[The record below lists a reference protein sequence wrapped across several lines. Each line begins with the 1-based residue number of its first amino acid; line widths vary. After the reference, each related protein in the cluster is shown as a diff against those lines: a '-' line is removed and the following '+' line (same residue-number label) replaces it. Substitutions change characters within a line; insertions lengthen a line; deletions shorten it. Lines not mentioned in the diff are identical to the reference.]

1 MNKIMISTKRD
12 GELAKR
18 IEIALNGNIAV
29 DTGKISVEVVG
40 TDVLIRGQANTFA
53 EKIFIEEEISAVP
66 GVTKV
71 INDIEVHHSTL
82 ISDIG
87 IAGHILQ
94 CLSLCLRLDLSAV
107 FVKVCNGIVFLR
119 GAVPTPYCRT
129 RAGALAGKIPQVVAV
144 INELQVVPRQAK

>member
-1 MNKIMISTKRD
+1 MSSIRRD
-12 GELAKR
+12 DELAKR
-18 IEIALNGNIAV
+18 IEIALHGNIAV

-40 TDVLIRGQANTFA
+40 ADVFIRGLANTLA

-66 GVTKV
+66 EVTKV
-71 INDIEVHHSTL
+71 INDIEVHNSTPL
-82 ISDIG
+82 SDIG
-87 IAGHILQ
+87 IAGDILQ

-119 GAVPTPYCRT
+119 GAVPTSYCRT

-144 INELQVVPRQAK
+144 INGLQVVPRQAG